1 MKIETF
7 QDSEKQ
13 SQILK
18 LLQFGTVMVFIDSR
32 SDAVIVPD
40 HLKGDYQL
48 RLNFDYA
55 YEVDDFRV
63 LPDRIEASLS
73 FNHKNFFCVIPFNAV
88 YLMVS
93 HTIHHGVLFVQSIP
107 AEMLEYF
114 AAEAKKEEVEVKQVK
129 NGPALNVISNVGNAQ
144 TAVDKSIEKKPRKRG
159 HLRVVK

>member
-32 SDAVIVPD
+32 SDAVIVTD

-93 HTIHHGVLFVQSIP
+93 HTIHHGVLFV
-107 AEMLEYF
+107 
-114 AAEAKKEEVEVKQVK
+114 
-129 NGPALNVISNVGNAQ
+129 
-144 TAVDKSIEKKPRKRG
+144 
-159 HLRVVK
+159 